1 MNKPKVFISRI
12 IPEPALERIEAVC
25 DAEVWTERLPP
36 PRSVLLEKVVDKEGV
51 ITLLT
56 DRVDDEL
63 LEAAGSSLKVV
74 SNYAIG
80 VDNVDVAAATARKI
94 LVCNTPDVLTET
106 TADLTFALIL
116 GGARRVV
123 EGVELVRKGDW
134 LTWEP
139 QLLLGQ
145 DVYGAT
151 LGVVGLG
158 RIGAAVARRGAKGFG
173 MRVVYLDPSASPAV
187 EVELGAR
194 RSQSLA
200 ELLSEA
206 DVVSLHAPLTPETHH
221 MLNDETIALMK
232 PSAVLVNTAR
242 GPLIDT
248 DALTR
253 ALQTRRIAFAGLDVT
268 EPEPLPAEHPLVG
281 LQNCMIVPH
290 IGSAS
295 RATRRKMATMA
306 AENMLSVLRGE
317 RPPHVVNPEVFI

>member
-1 MNKPKVFISRI
+1 MNKPKVFVSRI
-12 IPEPALERIEAVC
+12 IPEPALERIKAICE
-25 DAEVWTERLPP
+25 AEVWKERLPP
-36 PRSVLLEKVVDKEGV
+36 PRSVLLEKVAAKDGV

-56 DRVDDEL
+56 DRVDEEL
-63 LEAAGSSLKVV
+63 LESAGESLKVV

-80 VDNVDVAAATARKI
+80 VDNVDIAAATARKI

-116 GGARRVV
+116 SGSRRLI
-123 EGVELVRKGDW
+123 EGVELVRRGDW

-145 DVYGAT
+145 DVFGAT

-158 RIGAAVARRGAKGFG
+158 RIGAAVARRGANGFG
-173 MRVVYLDPSASPAV
+173 MKVIYLDPEPTSAV
-187 EVELGAR
+187 ELELGAR
-194 RSQSLA
+194 RANSLE
-200 ELLSEA
+200 ELLGEA

-221 MLNDETIALMK
+221 MLNDETLALMK
-232 PSAVLVNTAR
+232 DSAVLINTAR

-253 ALQTRRIAFAGLDVT
+253 ALQESRIAFAGLDVT
-268 EPEPLPAEHPLVG
+268 EPEPLPADHPLVG
-281 LQNCMIVPH
+281 LQNCIVVPH

-295 RATRRKMATMA
+295 KATRRKMATMA
-306 AENMLSVLRGE
+306 AENLLSALRGE
-317 RPPHVVNPEVFI
+317 RPPHAVNPEVLL